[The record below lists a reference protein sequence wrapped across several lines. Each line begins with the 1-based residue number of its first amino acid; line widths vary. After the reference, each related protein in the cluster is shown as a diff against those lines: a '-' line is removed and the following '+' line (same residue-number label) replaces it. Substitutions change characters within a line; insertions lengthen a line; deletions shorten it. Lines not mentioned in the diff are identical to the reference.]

1 MGRQG
6 VVDLTMVLQMSRM
19 SPMLKAALGYAKECR
34 RVIVDGHDV
43 DVIKQA
49 A

>member
-1 MGRQG
+1 MG
-6 VVDLTMVLQMSRM
+6 LQLGRM
-19 SPMLKAALGYAKECR
+19 FPMLKFALGYAKECR
-34 RVIVDGHDV
+34 RVTVAGHQV

>member
-1 MGRQG
+1 
-6 VVDLTMVLQMSRM
+6 MVKS
-19 SPMLKAALGYAKECR
+19 ALGYAKECR
-34 RVIVDGHDV
+34 RVTVDGHNV